1 MMVLYDHIGVCRKIG
16 KEKKKKKKTIGTTM
30 FDHGKDSYFLLF
42 ELKPQGYKNKP
53 QKRERKNV

>member
-1 MMVLYDHIGVCRKIG
+1 MMVLYDHIGKIG